1 MKTTIITFA
10 FLMPLICFSQRTKSD
25 LWKGMDK
32 QAEPF
37 NSIALKIWNFAEV
50 GYHEEKSAALLAET
64 LEQAGFKIA
73 RGVAEIPTA
82 FTAEFGSGKPV
93 VGILGEYDALPGIS
107 QEAVSE
113 KKPIPGKEAGHACGH
128 HLFGTASAAA
138 AISVKNWMVA
148 NKIKGTLRFYGTP
161 AEEGGSG
168 KVYMVQ
174 AGLFND
180 ADVVFHWHPG
190 SKNSAKLRSSLA
202 NKTGKFRF
210 YGIASH
216 AAGSPEKGRSA
227 LDAVEAMNFM
237 TNLMREHV
245 EEDSRIHYVITKG
258 GEAPNVVPA
267 FAEVYCYIRHPKRT
281 EVNAMWERLVNN
293 AKGAALGTDTRME
306 YEVIGGVYEILVNK
320 PLAAAMNE
328 NLKSVGGFALTADEK
343 EFGRKIQTTLSN
355 PPPLESTA
363 SIEDFN
369 SPSDENYGSTDVAD
383 VSWVVPTAGLST
395 ATWVP
400 GTPAHSWQA
409 VAAGGMSIGIKGM
422 NVASKVLAGVMVDA
436 FTKPAL
442 IASAKREFEAKRG
455 SNFTYKPMLGDR
467 KPALNYRD

>member
-1 MKTTIITFA
+1 
-10 FLMPLICFSQRTKSD
+10 
-25 LWKGMDK
+25 
-32 QAEPF
+32 
-37 NSIALKIWNFAEV
+37 
-50 GYHEEKSAALLAET
+50 
-64 LEQAGFKIA
+64 
-73 RGVAEIPTA
+73 
-82 FTAEFGSGKPV
+82 
-93 VGILGEYDALPGIS
+93 
-107 QEAVSE
+107 
-113 KKPIPGKEAGHACGH
+113 
-128 HLFGTASAAA
+128 
-138 AISVKNWMVA
+138 MVA
-148 NKIKGTLRFYGTP
+148 NKIKGTIRFYGTP

-180 ADVVFHWHPG
+180 ADVVFHWHPD
-190 SKNSAKLRSSLA
+190 SKNSAKLSSSLA

-245 EEDSRIHYVITKG
+245 EENSRIHYVITKG

-306 YEVIGGVYEILVNK
+306 YEIISGVYEILGNK
-320 PLAAAMNE
+320 SLAMAMNE
-328 NLKSVGGFALTADEK
+328 NLKSVGGFVLTADEK
-343 EFGRKIQTTLSN
+343 EFGKKIQTTLSN

-369 SPSDENYGSTDVAD
+369 SSSDENHGSTDVAD

-400 GTPAHSWQA
+400 GTSAHSWQA

-422 NVASKVLAGVMVDA
+422 NAASKVLAGVMVDA

-442 IASAKREFEAKRG
+442 IAAAKKEFEAKRG
-455 SNFTYKPMLGDR
+455 NNFTYKPMLGDR